1 MIDDMK
7 KAIIIMALA
16 CTMMASHASTSPLKQ
31 RVIILTDVENEPDDA
46 ESLVR
51 LMLYTNEIDVK
62 GIVATTSTHMRN
74 RVAPETI
81 HKIVDAY
88 GKVRS
93 NLVLHQKDYPTEAYL
108 HSVIKKGTALY
119 GMQAVGKKKTSEGA
133 EWIIKTL
140 KEQDE
145 RPLWICAWGGVNT
158 LAQALYQMREEM
170 PAKQLAQYIS
180 KIRVYTISD
189 QDDSG
194 IWIRKNFPS
203 LFYIVSPG
211 GYGNATWGG
220 MNAVANGADN
230 EKVSNS
236 WIAENIQQGHG
247 PLGACYPDVAYG
259 MEGDTPSW
267 LSLIPNGLNAPE
279 HPNWGGWG
287 GRYEYYTPDIKD
299 CDPNGFNGNVPIE
312 EEPHAIWSNAIDTF
326 HPFVYNKYG
335 VAMKEEAEVTCKG
348 YQETI
353 WRWRTEIQN
362 DFAAR
367 MDWCIKPYNQANHAP
382 VAILDHPNEM
392 TVKSGANFMLSA
404 ENCTDPDGDNLSY
417 LWIYYP
423 EAGSY
428 HGAVNM
434 MGSKN
439 IHHIYVEA
447 PKVNK
452 EETLHFILKLTDKG
466 TPALSSYQRIIVHVK
481 P

>member
-1 MIDDMK
+1 MNSLMK
-7 KAIIIMALA
+7 KAILLLTLA
-16 CTMMASHASTSPLKQ
+16 CTMMVGRVCATIAKQ

-62 GIVATTSTHMRN
+62 GIVATTSTHMRR

-88 GKVRS
+88 VRVRP
-93 NLVLHQKDYPTEAYL
+93 NLLLHQKDYPTADYL
-108 HSVIKKGTALY
+108 HAIVKSGPACY
-119 GMQAVGKKKTSEGA
+119 GMEAVGKNKLSEGA
-133 EWIIKTL
+133 AWIIKTL
-140 KEQDE
+140 KEPDE

-158 LAQALYQMREEM
+158 LAQALYQMSQEM
-170 PAKQLAQYIS
+170 TAKQMATYIS

-194 IWIRKNFPS
+194 IWLRKTFPS

-211 GYGNATWGG
+211 GYANATWGG
-220 MNAVANGADN
+220 MNAVAEGADN
-230 EKVSNS
+230 EKVSNR
-236 WIAENIQQGHG
+236 WLATHIQQGHG

-267 LSLIPNGLNAPE
+267 LNLIPNGLNVPE

-287 GRYEYYTPDIKD
+287 GRYEYYKPDVKD
-299 CDPNGFNGNVPIE
+299 CDPNGFTGGVPIE
-312 EEPHAIWSNAIDTF
+312 AEPHAIWTNATDTF
-326 HPFVYNKYG
+326 HPFVSNEYG
-335 VAMKEEAEVTCKG
+335 VAMKENPNMTCRG
-348 YQETI
+348 YQATV
-353 WRWRTEIQN
+353 WRWRTDVQN

-367 MDWCIKPYNQANHAP
+367 MDWCMKSYGEANHAP
-382 VAILDHPNEM
+382 VAVLDHPNELK
-392 TVKSGANFMLSA
+392 VKSGDTFLLSA
-404 ENCTDPDGDNLSY
+404 ENCSDPDGDNLSY

-423 EAGSY
+423 EAGTYS
-428 HGAVNM
+428 GAVNM
-434 MGSKN
+434 MGSRN

-447 PKVNK
+447 PKVK
-452 EETLHFILKLTDKG
+452 QKTTIHFILRVTDKG
-466 TPALSSYQRIIVHVK
+466 TPALSSYQRVIVSVV